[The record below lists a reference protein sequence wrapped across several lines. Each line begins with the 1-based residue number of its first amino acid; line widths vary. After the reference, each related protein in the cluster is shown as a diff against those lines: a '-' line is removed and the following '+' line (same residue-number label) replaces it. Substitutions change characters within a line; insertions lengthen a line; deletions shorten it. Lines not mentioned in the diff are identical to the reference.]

1 MLAGCCDP
9 CNEKALRASRGA
21 AFKLPLASGDW
32 QVGGRQSVHLHG
44 LRRWPIAELGLLSPA
59 GPEMSWQCLWL
70 FAVRLCGS
78 TAAVL
83 ICSSGCEPL
92 QELEHV
98 AACHNLAFVGAEPH
112 VAACHNLA
120 FVGAEPH
127 EPANDDA
134 APPVHGKGES
144 VLHFPYGCLLISM
157 CIQKL
162 TVHHRGSA
170 GASWHLFIREKTLHD
185 NGCLVRWNGWNV
197 PGAGQ

>member
-32 QVGGRQSVHLHG
+32 QVGGRQLVHPHG
-44 LRRWPIAELGLLSPA
+44 LRSWPIAELGLLSPA

-70 FAVRLCGS
+70 TAVRLCGS
-78 TAAVL
+78 TPAVL

-112 VAACHNLA
+112 
-120 FVGAEPH
+120 
-127 EPANDDA
+127 EPADDDA

-144 VLHFPYGCLLISM
+144 VLHSPYRCPLISM
-157 CIQKL
+157 CIQKTDITL
-162 TVHHRGSA
+162 QRISRCTLALVHTRKDPA
-170 GASWHLFIREKTLHD
+170 
-185 NGCLVRWNGWNV
+185 
-197 PGAGQ
+197 